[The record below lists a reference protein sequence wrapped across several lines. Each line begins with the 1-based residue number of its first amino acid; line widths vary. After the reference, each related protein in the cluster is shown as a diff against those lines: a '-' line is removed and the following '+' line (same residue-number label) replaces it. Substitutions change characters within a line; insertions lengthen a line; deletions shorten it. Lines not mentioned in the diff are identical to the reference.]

1 MFFSKKILKI
11 LAIAIIALFL
21 ALLIRYFVFQTFSVK
36 GTSMEP
42 NFVDGE
48 YLIIDKLSYLL
59 RKPKRG
65 EAVII
70 AFSQKDLFFK
80 RVVGLPEETL
90 EIKNGDIFIYNKKQN
105 QWIKVSEKYL
115 LKNTKTSPDFR
126 VVLKKNEYFVIGDN
140 RQISFDSRAWGAI
153 PLKYIV
159 GKTLIRVWPLTF
171 Y

>member
-1 MFFSKKILKI
+1 M
-11 LAIAIIALFL
+11 
-21 ALLIRYFVFQTFSVK
+21 
-36 GTSMEP
+36 
-42 NFVDGE
+42 
-48 YLIIDKLSYLL
+48 
-59 RKPKRG
+59 
-65 EAVII
+65 
-70 AFSQKDLFFK
+70 
-80 RVVGLPEETL
+80 VGLPEETL

-159 GKTLIRVWPLTF
+159 GKTPIRVWPLTF